1 MALAFSRQYHVCYE
15 NSNSSAV
22 SATAQVRSACL
33 EGSHTVSIHDS
44 KASLLCSGVL
54 SVSDLASP
62 IRVPTR
68 SRYSF
73 VAKWSGLSRISGIVC
88 FEVGTVKQF

>member
-1 MALAFSRQYHVCYE
+1 MALTFSRQCHVCYE

-22 SATAQVRSACL
+22 SATAQARSTCL
-33 EGSHTVSIHDS
+33 EGSIHDS

-62 IRVPTR
+62 IHVPTH
-68 SRYSF
+68 SSYSF
-73 VAKWSGLSRISGIVC
+73 VAKSG
-88 FEVGTVKQF
+88 VGSQESVE

>member
-22 SATAQVRSACL
+22 SATAQVQSACL
-33 EGSHTVSIHDS
+33 EGSHNYTVSIHDS
-44 KASLLCSGVL
+44 KASILCSGVL

-73 VAKWSGLSRISGIVC
+73 VAKSG
-88 FEVGTVKQF
+88 VGSQESVE